1 MSNRDETGS
10 EHELDNEQDTTII
23 YGADRPAIEVM
34 QLSKV
39 FHDRDRGE
47 VHAVKNLSLSCYFG
61 EVVGLLGPNGAG
73 KTTTLRMVSTIIRP
87 SSGTAAVGG
96 HDIVKDPLGVR
107 KNMGYLS
114 SNTGLYDRLTA
125 RETLE
130 YFGRLH
136 RIPEDELQRRIGET
150 LTIFDMNEFADT
162 RCEKLSTGMRQKVSI
177 ARTVLHDPP
186 VLILDEPTLGLD
198 ILVRSTMVRFIQEYR
213 DRGKSIILSTH
224 IMSEVE
230 KLCDRI
236 GVIHRGRLRAVGTL
250 EELRNLTG
258 CEFLE
263 DIFMELMK
271 SDEEDELELERN
283 SQS

>member
-1 MSNRDETGS
+1 MSDSDHS
-10 EHELDNEQDTTII
+10 EANHSLDNASDTTIL
-23 YGADRPAIEVM
+23 YGSDRPAIEVM
-34 QLSKV
+34 ELGKV

-47 VHAVKNLSLSCYFG
+47 VHAVKDLTMSCFFG

-73 KTTTLRMVSTIIRP
+73 KTTTLRMISTIIRP
-87 SSGTAAVGG
+87 TSGTACVAGR
-96 HDIVKDPLGVR
+96 DIVKDPLGVR
-107 KNMGYLS
+107 QNIGYLS
-114 SNTGLYDRLTA
+114 SSTGLYDRLTA

-136 RIPEDELQRRIGET
+136 CIPDAELADRVNET

-177 ARTVLHDPP
+177 ARTVLHDPQ

-198 ILVRSTMVRFIQEYR
+198 ILVRSTMVRFIQEFR

-236 GVIHRGRLRAVGTL
+236 GVIHRGRLRVVGTL
-250 EELRNLTG
+250 DELRNLTG

-263 DIFMELMK
+263 DIFVELLK
-271 SDEEDELELERN
+271 NDEEEELERAG
-283 SQS
+283 QS

>member
-1 MSNRDETGS
+1 MSDREQTEPEYG
-10 EHELDNEQDTTII
+10 LDNAHDTTII
-23 YGADRPAIEVM
+23 CGTDRPAIEAM
-34 QLSKV
+34 GLSKV

-47 VHAVKNLSLSCYFG
+47 VHAVKNLSLSSYFG

-73 KTTTLRMVSTIIRP
+73 KTTTLRMVSTIIQP
-87 SSGTAAVGG
+87 SSGTASVAG

-107 KNMGYLS
+107 QNMGYLS

-136 RIPEDELQRRIGET
+136 RIPEDELGERVREM

-177 ARTVLHDPP
+177 ARTVLHDPQ

-250 EELRNLTG
+250 DELRNLTG

-263 DIFMELMK
+263 DIFIELMK
-271 SDEEDELELERN
+271 NDEEDELERSN
-283 SQS
+283 PS